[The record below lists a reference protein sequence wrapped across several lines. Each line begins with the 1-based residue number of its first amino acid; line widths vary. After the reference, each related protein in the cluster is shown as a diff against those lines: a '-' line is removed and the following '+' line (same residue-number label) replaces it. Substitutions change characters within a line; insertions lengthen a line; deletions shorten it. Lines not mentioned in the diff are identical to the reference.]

1 MGARTVI
8 QTWAHGDQQFENL
21 SRMGTRKVTQ
31 ACDMGTIK
39 FRWHENM
46 GNNWNIKSQGDETWG
61 LANSGGTKHGD

>member
-1 MGARTVI
+1 
-8 QTWAHGDQQFENL
+8 
-21 SRMGTRKVTQ
+21 MGTRKVTL
-31 ACDMGTIK
+31 AGNMGTIK